1 VSEVVD
7 AWLVPGGAAALENF
21 KIDAASRNSN
31 SPGPGILKP
40 ITFDMRSWMSR
51 VLIVL
56 AASMLSCIAHGK
68 VEERVLSNGMKIL
81 VKQDRRAPVVAS
93 MVWYRAGSM
102 DEVNGTTGV
111 AHVLEHMMFKG
122 TRDLAPGEFSRL
134 IARAGGRD
142 NAFTNKDA
150 TVYHQQL
157 HKSQLSL
164 ALRLEADRMANLV
177 LSEEA
182 FSREI
187 RVVMEERRLR
197 TDDQPK
203 ALVWETF
210 SAATYEAQPYRWPV
224 VGWMND
230 LENMRV
236 DDARDW
242 YNRWY
247 TPNNATLVIVG
258 DVVPEQV
265 FAEAEKYFGSIAS
278 RLLPTRKPQLEPPQ
292 RGIRRVTVK
301 APAELPY
308 LLMGWHA
315 PALRD
320 VDKDWTPYALEML
333 AAVLDGSDAARLDRE
348 LVRGQRL
355 ALQAGASYDGV
366 NRGPAMFVMDG
377 TPAPGKSVAELEQ
390 ALREQLRRI
399 VEHGVSDQELA
410 RVKAQVTAYQVFQL
424 DSMFSQAR
432 LIGALDNAGLP
443 YDSLELQAQKLKAI
457 TSAQVQEVA
466 RTILI
471 DDNLTV
477 AVLDPQ
483 PLAGGKPPPS
493 PTEHRH

>member
-1 VSEVVD
+1 MPR
-7 AWLVPGGAAALENF
+7 ALLALVLSAMSCLAAA
-21 KIDAASRNSN
+21 
-31 SPGPGILKP
+31 
-40 ITFDMRSWMSR
+40 
-51 VLIVL
+51 
-56 AASMLSCIAHGK
+56 K
-68 VEERVLSNGMKIL
+68 VEERILSNGMKIL

-102 DEVNGTTGV
+102 DEINGSTGV

-122 TRDLAPGEFSRL
+122 TRDMPPGEFSRV

-157 HKSQLSL
+157 HKSQLAL

-177 LSEEA
+177 LSSDDFA
-182 FSREI
+182 REI

-203 ALVWETF
+203 ALVYEAH
-210 SAATYEAQPYRWPV
+210 SAAAHEAHPYRWPV

-230 LENMRV
+230 LENMRAE
-236 DDARDW
+236 DARDW
-242 YNRWY
+242 YNKWY
-247 TPNNATLVIVG
+247 TPNNATLVVVG
-258 DVVPEQV
+258 DVTPDEV
-265 FAEAEKYFGSIAS
+265 FALAEKYFGPIAARPLAS
-278 RLLPTRKPQLEPPQ
+278 RKSQLDPPQ
-292 RGIRRVTVK
+292 RGIHRVRVK

-315 PALRD
+315 PSLRN
-320 VDKDWTPYALEML
+320 VEKDWQPYALEML
-333 AAVLDGSDAARLDRE
+333 AAVLDGSDAARLERE
-348 LVRGQRL
+348 LVRGGRL

-366 NRGPAMFVMDG
+366 NRGPGMFVMDV
-377 TPAPGKSVAELEQ
+377 TPAPGKTVEELEQ
-390 ALREQLRRI
+390 ALREQIHRI
-399 VEHGVSDQELA
+399 VEQGVSDEELA

-432 LIGALDNAGLP
+432 LIGMLENAGLP
-443 YDSLELQAQKLKAI
+443 YDSLELQAQKLKQV

-466 RTILI
+466 RDILI
-471 DDNLTV
+471 DENLTV

-483 PLAGGKPPPS
+483 PLAGRKPA
-493 PTEHRH
+493 PTAPAEHRH

>member
-1 VSEVVD
+1 
-7 AWLVPGGAAALENF
+7 
-21 KIDAASRNSN
+21 
-31 SPGPGILKP
+31 
-40 ITFDMRSWMSR
+40 
-51 VLIVL
+51 
-56 AASMLSCIAHGK
+56 
-68 VEERVLSNGMKIL
+68 
-81 VKQDRRAPVVAS
+81 
-93 MVWYRAGSM
+93 
-102 DEVNGTTGV
+102 
-111 AHVLEHMMFKG
+111 
-122 TRDLAPGEFSRL
+122 
-134 IARAGGRD
+134 
-142 NAFTNKDA
+142 
-150 TVYHQQL
+150 
-157 HKSQLSL
+157 
-164 ALRLEADRMANLV
+164 
-177 LSEEA
+177 
-182 FSREI
+182 
-187 RVVMEERRLR
+187 
-197 TDDQPK
+197 
-203 ALVWETF
+203 
-210 SAATYEAQPYRWPV
+210 
-224 VGWMND
+224 MND

-236 DDARDW
+236 DDTRDW

-308 LLMGWHA
+308 VLMGWHA
-315 PALRD
+315 PALRG
-320 VDKDWTPYALEML
+320 VDKDWMPYALEML

>member
-1 VSEVVD
+1 M
-7 AWLVPGGAAALENF
+7 LRVPVAL
-21 KIDAASRNSN
+21 A
-31 SPGPGILKP
+31 
-40 ITFDMRSWMSR
+40 
-51 VLIVL
+51 L
-56 AASMLSCIAHGK
+56 ALSLSAHAK

-81 VKQDRRAPVVAS
+81 VKEDRRAPVVAS

-102 DEVNGTTGV
+102 DELSGTTGV

-122 TRDLAPGEFSRL
+122 TRDLPPGEFSRL

-142 NAFTNKDA
+142 NAFTTKDA

-157 HKSQLSL
+157 HKSQLGL
-164 ALRLEADRMANLV
+164 ALRLEADRMAHLV
-177 LSEEA
+177 LSTDD

-197 TDDQPK
+197 TEDQPK
-203 ALVWETF
+203 GLVYEAH
-210 SAATYEAQPYRWPV
+210 SAAAHAAHSYRWPV

-236 DDARDW
+236 EDARDW
-242 YNRWY
+242 YTKWY
-247 TPNNATLVIVG
+247 EPNNATLVVVG
-258 DVVPEQV
+258 DVTPAEV
-265 FAEAEKYFGSIAS
+265 FAEAEKYFGPITA
-278 RLLPTRKPQLEPPQ
+278 RALPVRKPQLDPPP
-292 RGIRRVTVK
+292 RGIKRVTVK

-308 LLMGWHA
+308 LLMGWRA
-315 PALRD
+315 PGLRD
-320 VDKDWTPYALEML
+320 VEKDWQPYALEML

-348 LVRGQRL
+348 VVRGARL

-366 NRGPAMFVMDG
+366 NRGPGMFIMDG
-377 TPAPGKSVAELEQ
+377 TPAPGKSVEELEQ

-399 VEHGVSDQELA
+399 VEQGVSDAELS

-432 LIGALDNAGLP
+432 QIGMLDNAGLP
-443 YDSLELQAQKLKAI
+443 YDSLELQARKLKEV

-466 RTILI
+466 RTVLT

-477 AVLDPQ
+477 AVLNPQ
-483 PLAGGKPPPS
+483 PLGERKPAPAAP
-493 PTEHRH
+493 EHRH

>member
-1 VSEVVD
+1 MKQPAS
-7 AWLVPGGAAALENF
+7 L
-21 KIDAASRNSN
+21 AASIRNSN
-31 SPGPGILKP
+31 SPRLLTSNQPFVSMSTYCFRAVIMVMLC
-40 ITFDMRSWMSR
+40 TASW
-51 VLIVL
+51 L
-56 AASMLSCIAHGK
+56 AHGK
-68 VEERVLSNGMKIL
+68 VDERVLSNGMKVL
-81 VKQDRRAPVVAS
+81 VKQDRRAPVVVS

-102 DEVNGTTGV
+102 DEENGTTGV

-122 TRDLAPGEFSRL
+122 TSELKPGEFSRL

-247 TPNNATLVIVG
+247 TPNNATLVVVG
-258 DVVPEQV
+258 DVLPEQV

-308 LLMGWHA
+308 ILMGWHA

-320 VDKDWTPYALEML
+320 VDKDWMPYALEML
-333 AAVLDGSDAARLDRE
+333 AAVL
-348 LVRGQRL
+348 
-355 ALQAGASYDGV
+355 
-366 NRGPAMFVMDG
+366 
-377 TPAPGKSVAELEQ
+377 
-390 ALREQLRRI
+390 
-399 VEHGVSDQELA
+399 
-410 RVKAQVTAYQVFQL
+410 
-424 DSMFSQAR
+424 
-432 LIGALDNAGLP
+432 
-443 YDSLELQAQKLKAI
+443 
-457 TSAQVQEVA
+457 
-466 RTILI
+466 
-471 DDNLTV
+471 
-477 AVLDPQ
+477 
-483 PLAGGKPPPS
+483 
-493 PTEHRH
+493 